1 MCAHKLPC
9 LALPRKRVVGA
20 APLEARLNSQWDKRE
35 ARAVGLISNIIII
48 ISFRTS
54 VHFVQQ
60 CRFPSWGRVGVL
72 RIIDGF
78 LVMIEITGFMKNAL
92 LSYSIIY
99 FLPCCNPVACKSLDS
114 FSEFLWNN
122 PFKKHY
128 SLGMT
133 PERYCLVLKRSF
145 SSVRETCNNKIS
157 ACIFQVK
164 SGAGCLPLNARGAR
178 SSNGRILLCKC
189 RRKFGSDI

>member
-1 MCAHKLPC
+1 M
-9 LALPRKRVVGA
+9 
-20 APLEARLNSQWDKRE
+20 
-35 ARAVGLISNIIII
+35 GLISNIIII
-48 ISFRTS
+48 IVSFCTS
-54 VHFVQQ
+54 VHFLQQ
-60 CRFPSWGRVGVL
+60 CRFPFGGVGGEVL

-78 LVMIEITGFMKNAL
+78 LVTIEITGFMKNAL

-99 FLPCCNPVACKSLDS
+99 FLPCCSSVACKSLDS

-122 PFKKHY
+122 PFKKHC

-133 PERYCLVLKRSF
+133 PERYCLILKLSF

-157 ACIFQVK
+157 ARIFQVM
-164 SGAGCLPLNARGAR
+164 SRVCSLPLNAMGAH

-189 RRKFGSDI
+189 RRKFSSDT

>member
-1 MCAHKLPC
+1 MGGKTEL
-9 LALPRKRVVGA
+9 
-20 APLEARLNSQWDKRE
+20 WDSS
-35 ARAVGLISNIIII
+35 V
-48 ISFRTS
+48 TS
-54 VHFVQQ
+54 SSLLFHFVLQ
-60 CRFPSWGRVGVL
+60 CTFCNSVGFLLGGCGGEVL

-78 LVMIEITGFMKNAL
+78 LVTIEITGFMKNAL

-99 FLPCCNPVACKSLDS
+99 FLPCCSSVACKSLDS

-122 PFKKHY
+122 PFKKHC

-133 PERYCLVLKRSF
+133 PERYCLILKLSF

-157 ACIFQVK
+157 ARIFQVM
-164 SGAGCLPLNARGAR
+164 SRVCSLPLNAMGAH

-189 RRKFGSDI
+189 RRKFSSDT